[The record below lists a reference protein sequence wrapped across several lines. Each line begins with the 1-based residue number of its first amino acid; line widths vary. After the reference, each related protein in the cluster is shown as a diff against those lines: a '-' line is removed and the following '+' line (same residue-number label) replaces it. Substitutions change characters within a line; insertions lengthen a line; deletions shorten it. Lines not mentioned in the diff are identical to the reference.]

1 MSLVVVTMPPL
12 WFLRYAY
19 FVQSVKNSKLQAKY
33 AHNNLESYVSEC
45 WDLKEKRQIHSM
57 EFQLGPSEQAK
68 STIKINSGECERQ
81 EEMNAG
87 DWCAYGICLME
98 QMPDEMLE
106 QVVVLS
112 AICVRW

>member
-1 MSLVVVTMPPL
+1 MPPL

-45 WDLKEKRQIHSM
+45 WDLKEKKHSKLM
-57 EFQLGPSEQAK
+57 EFKLTSADQAI
-68 STIKINSGECERQ
+68 STIGINNSECDRKED
-81 EEMNAG
+81 MNAG
-87 DWCAYGICLME
+87 DWCAYGICLMK